1 MRRRLSIVLLLVVL
15 SGLAVADVVPPE
27 PSAGCRPG
35 TLPAVD
41 GAEASLDGRRY
52 WLDAPDAPADRP
64 LPVVFVFHGFRDRAE
79 NLRRGTGFGT
89 LARRDGF
96 IAVFPDGHDGV
107 RLLGTT
113 GRGWDIG
120 ADDAVDRAFVGGL
133 LDRLE
138 RERCVDRR
146 RVFATGMSN
155 GGFFSSLLGCQLADR
170 FAAVAAVAGGMEL
183 GPCRPARPVPVLLL
197 YGSNDAVVPPA
208 MIRGARDW
216 WVRANGCGD
225 GTDTDGCRRYAGCKA
240 PVVSCEGAQG
250 HVWPSDAA
258 ERVWAF
264 FTANPRVSP

>member
-1 MRRRLSIVLLLVVL
+1 MPRHLSIVLLLVVL
-15 SGLAVADVVPPE
+15 RGLAIADAVPPE
-27 PSAGCRPG
+27 PSAGCRAG
-35 TLPAVD
+35 TLPVAD
-41 GAEASLDGRRY
+41 GAEATLDGRRY
-52 WLDAPDAPADRP
+52 WLDAPAAPADRP
-64 LPVVFVFHGFRDRAE
+64 LPVVLVFHGFRDRAE

-120 ADDAVDRAFVGGL
+120 VDDAADRAFVVAL

-138 RERCVDRR
+138 RERCIDRR

-183 GPCRPARPVPVLLL
+183 GPCRPARPVPLLFL
-197 YGSNDAVVPPA
+197 YGSNDTVVPPP
-208 MIRGARDW
+208 MIRGGRDW
-216 WVRANGCGD
+216 WVRVNGCGD
-225 GTDTDGCRRYAGCKA
+225 AAETDGCRRYAQCKA
-240 PVVSCEGAQG
+240 PVVSCEGPQG